1 MELRVFDRFFGAN
14 AVPPEVD
21 VEDIRREWLGLRG
34 GYNIADRQLPLPV
47 WGRRPFT
54 ESGEGAWRILCEDV
68 PPIDPARPFCV
79 YIHVP
84 FCTER
89 CHFCDCYAFRLASHR
104 ERHIGRYLDLLDQE
118 MRLWSQLGT
127 LASRP
132 VSTVHLGG
140 GTPTSLGLEP
150 LECLVGRCR
159 EHFADGP
166 ATEWALESTA
176 SALSPEMLLCLEG
189 LGFARLHI
197 GVQSLQDGIRRI
209 LNRRATAQEVLN
221 VIASA
226 VAMGWIVSVDL
237 IYGLPDQM
245 LGGLLEDI
253 RSLVAAGVEGF
264 SLYELQISSRNRH
277 FARRHGLDK
286 RDRRVNYLLT
296 QVVSRFLI
304 SLGYEKTL
312 FNHFAGTADTN
323 LYFTFPA
330 RGEDLLALG
339 TIADGL
345 FGDYHYRHAEYAA
358 YCRGVD
364 AHSPGLQGGLR
375 RNDGENRLQPLVTA
389 LMAGRVPPSLF
400 ADPVARTLL
409 SGWRES
415 RLLAEDP
422 QGGDLQLTG
431 SGSWFVGNM
440 ISQLMAHVGAGE
452 GKSSG
457 DG

>member
-1 MELRVFDRFFGAN
+1 MEPRVFDRFFGEN

-21 VEDIRREWLGLRG
+21 VEDIRREWLGVRTA
-34 GYNIADRQLPLPV
+34 YNIADRHLPLPV
-47 WGRRPFT
+47 WARRPFT

-68 PPIDPARPFCV
+68 PPIDPVRAFCV
-79 YIHVP
+79 YSHDP

-89 CHFCDCYAFRLASHR
+89 CHFCDCYAFRLSSHR
-104 ERHIGRYLDLLDQE
+104 ERHIDRYLDVLDQE

-140 GTPTSLGLEP
+140 GTPTSLGVEP
-150 LECLVGRCR
+150 LERLVGHCR

-176 SALSPEMLLCLEG
+176 SELSPEMLLCLEG
-189 LGFARLHI
+189 LGFARLHV
-197 GVQSLQDGIRRI
+197 GVQSLQDGVRRI
-209 LNRRATAQEVLN
+209 LNRRATAEEVLKA
-221 VIASA
+221 IASA

-237 IYGLPDQM
+237 IYGLPDQT
-245 LGGLLEDI
+245 LEGLLEDI
-253 RSLVAAGVEGF
+253 RSLVAAGVDGF

-277 FARRHGLDK
+277 FARRHGLDR

-296 QVVSRFLI
+296 QVVSRFLM

-312 FNHFAGTADTN
+312 FNHFAGAVDTN

-345 FGDYHYRHAEYAA
+345 FGDYHYRHSEYAA

-375 RNDGENRLQPLVTA
+375 RNDGENRLQPWVTA

-400 ADPVARTLL
+400 ADPVTQTLL

-415 RLLAEDP
+415 LLLADDP
-422 QGGDLQLTG
+422 QSGDLRLTG

-440 ISQLMAHVGAGE
+440 ISQLVAHVGADE
-452 GKSSG
+452 GKSTG